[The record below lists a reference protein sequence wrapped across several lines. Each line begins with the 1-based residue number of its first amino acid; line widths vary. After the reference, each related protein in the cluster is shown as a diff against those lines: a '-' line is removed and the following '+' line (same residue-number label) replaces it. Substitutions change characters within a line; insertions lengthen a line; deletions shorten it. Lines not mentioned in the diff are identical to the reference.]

1 MVDRPPSRPREID
14 VEVQGPLR
22 NSGLWIEPEIE
33 AQTFVDIA
41 HADDFVHPGVRKGT
55 ILLIMSTRP
64 SAKVSNEA
72 RSAYGS
78 RGPRFAGN
86 GASSSIGR
94 FSRNLAKRNGTRIS
108 GFRPVATYSA
118 MSRPTSG
125 ESLKPWPLKPAATYS
140 PSGPTRSR
148 IGYESGVT
156 SYTPA
161 HPAAGLR
168 SGHDWEAPHEPR
180 TKVAD

>member
-1 MVDRPPSRPREID
+1 MVDRPPSRLREIA

-33 AQTFVDIA
+33 TQTFVDIA

-64 SAKVSNEA
+64 SAKVSNDS

-78 RGPRFAGN
+78 REPRFAGN
-86 GASSSIGR
+86 GASGSIGQC
-94 FSRNLAKRNGTRIS
+94 SRNLAKLNWTRIT
-108 GFRPVATYSA
+108 GFPPVASYSA

-125 ESLKPWPLKPAATYS
+125 ESLK
-140 PSGPTRSR
+140 
-148 IGYESGVT
+148 
-156 SYTPA
+156 
-161 HPAAGLR
+161 
-168 SGHDWEAPHEPR
+168 
-180 TKVAD
+180 